1 MKFTAV
7 ILILLLSSCTK
18 KTASPAEPLSGEQL
32 IARGK
37 SIYALNC
44 IACHAVN
51 PAKDGALGPAV
62 FGSSMELLE
71 ARIMKGAYPEG
82 YKPKRITR
90 QMAAITHLE
99 KELPALHAFL
109 NAQ

>member
-1 MKFTAV
+1 MKFSALLL
-7 ILILLLSSCTK
+7 LILLSGCTK
-18 KTASPAEPLSGEQL
+18 KGDSPQEPLSGEQL
-32 IARGK
+32 VARGK

-51 PAKDGALGPAV
+51 PAKDGAMGPAV

-71 ARIMKGAYPEG
+71 ARIMRGAYPEG
-82 YKPKRITR
+82 YKPKRTTR

-99 KELPALHAFL
+99 KELGALHAFL